1 MAYKQKI
8 IRTLRCKNKKA
19 IGTLAKLT
27 TTISALGG
35 EIGEIHTV
43 SMGELHNVR
52 DISIVC
58 SDEHQLEH
66 ILAAVELLP
75 EVHIEQVIDDVL
87 ALHQGG
93 KLQTV
98 PRYPV
103 HSIDELRKVYTPGV
117 AAVSRLI
124 KDDPSKAQIYTGIGR
139 TVALITNGTRVL
151 GLGPIG
157 PVAAMPV
164 MEGKAALFTQFTGYQ
179 MIPIL
184 VNTTKVKDFVA
195 TVKNIACGFSAIQL
209 EDIATPACYEIEEIL
224 DKDLPIPV
232 MHDDQHGT
240 AVVTLAAA
248 INACRLVGVDI
259 KKACI
264 GQIGLGAAGSSIAR
278 LLMAYTGN
286 PVLGVDVRKFSLD
299 RHKKMGGIV
308 SSLEEIMKKS
318 ELVIAT
324 TGQEG
329 MIKPDMVRKG
339 QVILALSNPMP
350 EITIEAALK
359 AGAAFASDGSRVNN
373 LLGYPGI
380 LKGAMDSHARQMTRE
395 MYVAAAEVIANKAPE
410 KELIPDPLDMSVHD
424 SVAKAV
430 AREAIAC
437 GVAGI
442 LLDRDYFKDTDDVDR
457 EIVT

>member
-8 IRTLRCKNKKA
+8 IRTLRCKNKKS

-27 TTISALGG
+27 TAISALGG
-35 EIGEIHTV
+35 DIGEIHTV

-52 DISIVC
+52 DISIIC
-58 SDEHQLEH
+58 NDEEQLAN
-66 ILAAVELLP
+66 ILAAVERIP

-93 KLQTV
+93 KLTLL

-103 HSIDELRKVYTPGV
+103 HSIDDLRKVYTPGV

-124 KDDPSKAQIYTGIGR
+124 KDDPKKAQIYTGIGR
-139 TVALITNGTRVL
+139 TVALVTNGTRVL

-184 VNTTKVKDFVA
+184 VNSTKVKDFVE
-195 TVKNIACGFSAIQL
+195 TVKNIASGFCAIQL
-209 EDIATPACYEIEEIL
+209 EDIATPSCYEIEERL
-224 DKDLPIPV
+224 DHELPIPV

-248 INACRLVGVDI
+248 INACRLVGLDI
-259 KKACI
+259 KDVTI
-264 GQIGLGAAGSSIAR
+264 GQLGLGAAGSAIAR
-278 LLMAYTGN
+278 LLMSYTGK
-286 PVLGVDVRKFSLD
+286 PVLGADLRKFSLE

-308 SSLEEIMKKS
+308 ASLEDIMEKS
-318 ELVIAT
+318 SVVIAT
-324 TGQEG
+324 TGKEG
-329 MIKPDMVRKG
+329 MIQPALVRKG
-339 QVILALSNPMP
+339 QVILALSNPNP
-350 EITIEAALK
+350 EISIEAALK

-380 LKGAMDSHARQMTRE
+380 LKGAIDSRARIMTQE

-410 KELIPDPLDMSVHD
+410 KELIPDPLDVSVHD
-424 SVAKAV
+424 AVAKAV
-430 AREAIAC
+430 ARKAIAC

-442 LLDRDYFKDTDDVDR
+442 LLDRDYFKD
-457 EIVT
+457 VTEELEVVT